1 MHCTCA
7 SAALLAAPL
16 CHGRQYN
23 DRLLFAETQ
32 KEKKKG
38 FGTGDFNRRS
48 EYTMTTRVEQ
58 YREQLKEEMKYA
70 GNKESD
76 SDEVQH
82 ELEAE
87 MLRLTKKTDRR
98 PQDDVDLYDL
108 VYETRNSDQGFFG
121 SSKQAR
127 DTKNPTLLDTQ
138 RHMGTYKTSAMMYGH
153 NIDKTEHTKPDFARV
168 QIVRS
173 TFYRHTSIPFAVK
186 EDS

>member
-1 MHCTCA
+1 
-7 SAALLAAPL
+7 
-16 CHGRQYN
+16 
-23 DRLLFAETQ
+23 
-32 KEKKKG
+32 
-38 FGTGDFNRRS
+38 
-48 EYTMTTRVEQ
+48 MTTRVEQ

-98 PQDDVDLYDL
+98 PQDDIDLYDL

-127 DTKNPTLLDTQ
+127 DTK
-138 RHMGTYKTSAMMYGH
+138 KT
-153 NIDKTEHTKPDFARV
+153 NHT
-168 QIVRS
+168 
-173 TFYRHTSIPFAVK
+173 
-186 EDS
+186 